1 MQKSCNANPNK
12 GVSQETIVGGAS
24 LVIVSKDKGNEK
36 EKEGSIDA
44 SYSYNGATI
53 KQPGLRR

>member
-1 MQKSCNANPNK
+1 LQKSCNANPNK
-12 GVSQETIVGGAS
+12 GASQDTIVGGTS
-24 LVIVSKDKGNEK
+24 LVIVSKDKVIEK

-53 KQPGLRR
+53 KQPGLKR